1 MGPVWVLA
9 LPPWAPSFPRPR
21 AKAVSVLLSGPGVQ
35 RHSGCRGHPACHRC
49 QAPISPA
56 PRGLEPQ
63 ACTPRELDWGP
74 GEVCVAKITVKPFT
88 QLSGKV
94 PRLCLTRIA
103 LFLPQLGDEKIQ
115 GLQVT
120 VRGLRLHLYFDNPP
134 PREPWPLAP
143 FFWYPDPGKGTRD
156 ESWASCR
163 QWDCGRGRGGG
174 CSSQVPGWS
183 AGSGGRDEGW
193 GARGPHMETEEGKG
207 SAQRTEKNLGCF
219 ARSSLQNAP
228 EAP

>member
-1 MGPVWVLA
+1 MPLITQDKRKPRAVKQVPEAADLNNLLGFCRLGFLPQWRRKEGRCKGENGERGTIVWVRVWVLA

-35 RHSGCRGHPACHRC
+35 RHSGCHGHPACHRC

-94 PRLCLTRIA
+94 PRLCLT
-103 LFLPQLGDEKIQ
+103 PDC
-115 GLQVT
+115 
-120 VRGLRLHLYFDNPP
+120 
-134 PREPWPLAP
+134 PLL
-143 FFWYPDPGKGTRD
+143 
-156 ESWASCR
+156 AST
-163 QWDCGRGRGGG
+163 WG
-174 CSSQVPGWS
+174 CENSGASGH
-183 AGSGGRDEGW
+183 SGG
-193 GARGPHMETEEGKG
+193 AR
-207 SAQRTEKNLGCF
+207 A
-219 ARSSLQNAP
+219 AP
-228 EAP
+228 IF